1 MPPPFF
7 FLTPERLSGVPA
19 AGGCRK
25 SARSRARA
33 TPSAPGRGP
42 QSHKGATRG
51 GPRCALVASQRLSL
65 CRTKQAG
72 GIRGCANTV
81 RCHVQELALYKI
93 TRRGHSNLAHH
104 CCKRVHTYTYTHVSA
119 RAVKVPTRS
128 ARTSVLT
135 LLGDTSRTPHRG
147 RASNQRAQHA
157 KTHTYNRHP
166 RPTNIH
172 MSE

>member
-81 RCHVQELALYKI
+81 RCHVQGLALHKI

-119 RAVKVPTRS
+119 RAVKVPTRP

-147 RASNQRAQHA
+147 RASNKSAGTTGKNAHTQPSP
-157 KTHTYNRHP
+157 KTHQHP
-166 RPTNIH
+166 YV
-172 MSE
+172 